1 MQPWLLT
8 APTNPHESQTRPFFD
23 ALYGCQFSQG
33 TLRGHQ
39 TRLQTK
45 PFTLW
50 LFNIAV
56 ENGQFI
62 GALPI
67 KHGGSF

>member
-1 MQPWLLT
+1 M
-8 APTNPHESQTRPFFD
+8 ESHLKILVTWD
-23 ALYGCQFSQG
+23 